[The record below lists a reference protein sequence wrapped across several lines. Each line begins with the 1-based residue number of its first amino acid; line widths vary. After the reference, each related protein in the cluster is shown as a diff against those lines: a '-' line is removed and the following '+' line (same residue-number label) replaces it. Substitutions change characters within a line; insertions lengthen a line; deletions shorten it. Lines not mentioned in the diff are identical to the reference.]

1 MRIKKNWKFA
11 GLLML
16 STALMPVPGYTSATL
31 EISSQPLGNQ
41 YVDERTATNDVEITS
56 TGDIKFNS
64 SFKELWSYY
73 SYVTNE
79 TGEVSFERIG
89 DTVTYT
95 PEQVQ
100 SAPQDY
106 KGDIVFSSS
115 GKFSD
120 SDDAGIRIYKGLD
133 VLEIGQSEI
142 QTPGNIIIQAGTFNF
157 TQKQGEI
164 LLRRSASGNFTINGG
179 KFVVGEHGKA
189 LIGQKFYS
197 DGGFGKTS
205 TKLFINSGT
214 LDIAAGGILQ
224 FSGYNVQYGGGSTN
238 KVMITDSSAG
248 ILSFIGGNS
257 ESAKTIDIKDS
268 IDLSQGELN
277 LYSGNMILNADV
289 TVKKFSFG
297 DTTDVDATILGI
309 KTPEGQILNVDKSH
323 HLTVSEDF
331 VMKSNSHL
339 IGDGVLSLEH
349 GASATFGILDFGTIS
364 VSGQNGSDVY
374 GTITFMGAANLIN
387 LEAEGSKIQNNS
399 NLTVENLT
407 LKANGADK
415 SELTLAKA
423 DEGGTA
429 YLYID
434 HFDIEGGTVVFNQDS
449 QLYIRKDAIINELTT
464 INGKGTINFTSDPSK
479 ETGVLEF
486 KDSVENSTKT
496 ISIAETIN
504 LVVGNGGTVDFN
516 LSNGLTGFN
525 LVSVEDGLLKVSQSE
540 NIIHKLVLGQA
551 ASSKSF
557 VLQVAE
563 GATLNF
569 DKYAYIYPGAQLN
582 IDGTLSINGTT
593 DEGEYVVSGKSSTIA
608 AAKGT
613 ETNVVGS
620 GTLQLIGKITS
631 NASYNIENLVIGDGT
646 TTTVTH
652 DTRGTS
658 SSDWSSQHFAQNLT
672 VNANAILNIDGGELD
687 TAGLSGDGTI
697 VINTNGI
704 LGVDSTSELTGVG
717 SISGDGTLKL
727 LNATNM
733 TLLADSS
740 SSLKVSI
747 GTGTLTIGTDGSTS
761 NTKFGSLSFNDSANG
776 GSVVINDG
784 SSLSLGSIN
793 VSGKSSLIGK
803 GSLYLATAPAD
814 YGKIS
819 YISGGG
825 NLDFNKIEITYGGL
839 IVSRSGKIE
848 DLTTIGLQVSGS
860 GTLLNVNKITADGNS
875 GGIGLTDG
883 ASLQVEKFMTSSTVV
898 GTGTLVAGEGQFD
911 SHAVSDFMGYA
922 YPVLDT
928 LDKSLSGIL
937 TVQGE
942 INNVRVT
949 QGTLEIEGTNHF
961 YASELTKLG
970 LTVQN
975 IDVLSGEL
983 KNSSN
988 GGEGLI
994 VSNSGHFGNGTIG
1007 GLSKL
1012 TAANNDVRFTFDG
1025 TNTLVSYDMNNT
1037 NSVVQINQG
1046 GTLNLKDWSNET
1058 TDHKFIGAGTL
1069 SVQKDSGELKSTIEN
1084 LGVLEINASSFTLSS
1099 QLNNLGELDLEQGG
1113 TTIASNGTVGT
1124 LVIDQSSTIVNGTL
1138 TITNKLD
1145 VQEDTSGTGTFIIQS
1160 GSADF
1165 GANFAGNLEIGS
1177 VANIK
1182 ENISLGNVT
1191 FSSSNGGTL
1200 NIEEGKTLTLSSLTT
1215 SGRNVVNGAGVLA
1228 VSGSGSSFGAP
1239 INGLGKLDLKTS
1251 SSDATF
1257 NRSANISEI
1266 SFAGGSSVTVN
1277 SGYTLTVSTLSG
1289 TGTPS
1294 VQGAGTFSFDGNTSE
1309 SDLNVGSGLG
1319 TLNVISGKI
1328 KIVEDG
1334 TIGNVSLSMG
1344 NLAVAD
1350 GKTLTV
1356 NNIDGAGE
1364 LSAEGSYSAKLVLNN
1379 SANFVKN
1386 VSNFNTIM
1394 STGRTVFQNGID
1406 VTNLNI
1412 ASGMTSIN
1420 GTSNTIG
1427 TLTIDGT
1434 LDIGGYQK
1442 VNATNVTFNP
1452 GSSLNLNI
1460 NPESLALGQ
1469 IQSSNVTINPNVA
1482 LNLNIGYGV
1491 KKDGMEFRVVDGG
1504 VPNGEFSVVSN
1515 NRYNLTNT
1523 NCSGGLCYKIVQT
1536 ATGEE
1541 VVNQSGGSN
1550 NDAAVARAVLDSEIF
1565 KPTDRFY
1572 PVAVRL
1578 YDLSLYGSAKEYR
1591 DALTTVAPDVTGSA
1605 MKQSIDVQSQ
1615 ITNIAFS
1622 RLQRLGSNLGS
1633 RATNYGY
1640 KKAYGH
1646 AGGNYYKYRG
1656 NSRSSYRSSDL
1667 GDIKKYKRNNEYEY
1681 YRVKPTTVQKYDARK
1696 YNRYQDVTPT
1706 TGKVETSVAPNYQKY
1721 YGASSSDPKRYER
1734 FKNSYGVYENNER
1747 LDSTDPKKYSRSRD
1761 TILYQQEKTQTVLT
1775 PEKKYQRKILQPSS
1789 NGTVV
1794 ADSMKY
1800 KHTGYQPFQNRLD
1813 FGVWAEGF
1821 FNTNEYKNENDPDG
1835 FSSDTTGFA
1844 TGMDISFLDMF
1855 AFGVGYSNSQT
1866 DLKTLNRKTDVNG
1879 NTFFMY
1885 GMVKPNNFYVSG
1897 FLGFTSNEYKE
1908 HKKIKGIKEIEDN
1921 YDGSSV
1927 GAQINIGYDLGQWH
1941 PEVGVRYTNAK
1952 FDARTDSVGQKV
1964 DSYSGTVGT
1973 ALANVTYETDLRR
1986 TDSDVVSA
1994 DFSVGVSYD
2003 FKTAKQKNTVAL
2015 ENGSSYTVEGASLDK
2030 FGIEAGAGISYKAND
2045 HVEFRAEYDC
2055 DYKKDFISH
2064 SLKAHVRYNF

>member
-31 EISSQPLGNQ
+31 EISSQPSENK

-56 TGDIKFNS
+56 TGDIEFNS

-79 TGEVSFERIG
+79 TGEVSVNRIG
-89 DTVTYT
+89 GTVPYT

-120 SDDAGIRIYKGLD
+120 SGDAGIRIYKGLD

-157 TQKQGEI
+157 THKQGEI

-257 ESAKTIDIKDS
+257 ESAKTIDIRDA
-268 IDLSQGELN
+268 ITLSQGELN

-297 DTTDVDATILGI
+297 NTTDVDATTLGI

-323 HLTVSEDF
+323 KLTVSENF
-331 VMKSNSHL
+331 VMQSTSHL

-349 GASATFGILDFGTIS
+349 GASATFGALDFGTIS
-364 VSGQNGSDVY
+364 ARGKNASNAY
-374 GTITFMGAANLIN
+374 GTITFMGLANLIN
-387 LEAEGSKIQNNS
+387 LEAVGSKIQDNS

-407 LKANGADK
+407 LKADGADK

-423 DEGGTA
+423 SEGGA
-429 YLYID
+429 ASLYVD

-449 QLYIRKDAIINELTT
+449 QLYIRKDAIINELTKIET
-464 INGKGTINFTSDPSK
+464 GTETGTGTINFTSDISK

-486 KDSVENSTKT
+486 KDSVENSTET
-496 ISIAETIN
+496 ISIADTIN

-540 NIIHKLVLGQA
+540 NTIHKLVLGQA

-593 DEGEYVVSGKSSTIA
+593 DSGEYAVSGEKSRLYA
-608 AAKGT
+608 VKGT
-613 ETNVVGS
+613 ETKVSGK
-620 GTLQLIGKITS
+620 GTLKLVGDVVS
-631 NASYNIENLVIGDGT
+631 NASYNIGTLIIGDGT
-646 TTTVTH
+646 KTTTVVH
-652 DTRGTS
+652 NTRDDV
-658 SSDWSSQHFAQNLT
+658 SDWSSQHFAQNLT
-672 VNANAILNIDGGELD
+672 VNANATLNIDGGELD

-733 TLLADSS
+733 TLLADST

-761 NTKFGSLSFNDSANG
+761 NTEFGSLSFNNSANG

-784 SSLSLGSIN
+784 SSLTLKTIN
-793 VSGKSSLIGK
+793 VSGKSNLTGNGTLNLTGSSLS
-803 GSLYLATAPAD
+803 SLSGTGNLNIKTVNATAGA
-814 YGKIS
+814 
-819 YISGGG
+819 
-825 NLDFNKIEITYGGL
+825 L
-839 IVSRSGKIE
+839 IVARSGIIE
-848 DLTTIGLQVSGS
+848 NLNALALQVSNAN
-860 GTLLNVNKITADGNS
+860 TKLNTTNLNAT
-875 GGIGLTDG
+875 G
-883 ASLQVEKFMTSSTVV
+883 AVAINEGATLQVEHFITSSPVVV
-898 GTGTLVAGEGQFD
+898 GKGTLIAGDGTIQ
-911 SHAVSDFMGYA
+911 SNSGTYNGIA
-922 YPVLDT
+922 YSQLSN
-928 LDKSLSGIL
+928 LSKSLSGTL
-937 TVQGE
+937 
-942 INNVRVT
+942 NVSGVIDNVSVSS
-949 QGTLEIEGTNHF
+949 GTL
-961 YASELTKLG
+961 
-970 LTVQN
+970 N
-975 IDVLSGEL
+975 IDSADLTAESVVV
-983 KNSSN
+983 N
-988 GGEGLI
+988 GGVIQSSAGKTLI
-994 VSNSGHFGNGTIG
+994 VSKEGKFSNNATNGLDQLKAGDNVQFI
-1007 GLSKL
+1007 
-1012 TAANNDVRFTFDG
+1012 FDG
-1025 TNTLVSYDMNNT
+1025 TNTLKNYDMNNK

-1046 GTLNLKDWSNET
+1046 GVLTLQNWSYET
-1058 TDHKFIGAGTL
+1058 IDHKFTGAGTL
-1069 SVQKDSGELKSTIEN
+1069 SVTKVSGELKSTIEN
-1084 LGVLEINASSFTLSS
+1084 LGVLEIDASSFTLSS

-1182 ENISLGNVT
+1182 KDISLGNVT

-1239 INGLGKLDLKTS
+1239 INGLGKLDLTTF

-1356 NNIDGAGE
+1356 NNINGAGE

-1386 VSNFNTIM
+1386 VSNFNTIT

-1844 TGMDISFLDMF
+1844 IGMDISFLDMF

-2015 ENGSSYTVEGASLDK
+2015 ENGSSYTVEGSSLDK